1 MSAAHLAV
9 VWMRLVR
16 VVPTGRESPVDLP
29 TGGLDSTAYPEMLS
43 AAVAQTGREGATAA
57 QPRNTRT
64 PVEGGAE
71 QPGSL
76 AFSRD
81 REPANRALER
91 DASTL
96 WLSHAIGSSGLLKRL
111 FQPPDAEN
119 RTSGGVGGWRGA
131 IPVTRPDQLPQ
142 HSRYW
147 AKQVALGLK
156 PAHLP

>member
-1 MSAAHLAV
+1 
-9 VWMRLVR
+9 
-16 VVPTGRESPVDLP
+16 
-29 TGGLDSTAYPEMLS
+29 MLL

-57 QPRNTRT
+57 QPRDTRT
-64 PVEGGAE
+64 HVEGGAE

-76 AFSRD
+76 AFGRD
-81 REPANRALER
+81 RESANRAIER

-131 IPVTRPDQLPQ
+131 IPVTRPDPDFAGGIWLSQGDTQLIDLQ
-142 HSRYW
+142 IFDIKTLDLAVQS
-147 AKQVALGLK
+147 V
-156 PAHLP
+156 